1 MKKFILLT
9 LTLIALAFN
18 AQAGTGGG
26 NTPTTYW
33 FQFKATMTT
42 SPTGAGKVYGSFTSA
57 AEAASSTTQGVASR
71 HRQGSTSSTEYTSN
85 DINLYLKA
93 YTEPGYEFVE
103 WQNSKGERVANLNK
117 EEGTAIVKA
126 FHTHN
131 MCGINNSSGKCDN
144 SNSSAAANFVDST
157 YVAIFRKIESTAVTV
172 SAVGDYC
179 KAEVLP
185 VENHN
190 GDEVTLWAY
199 NGNAKPDQMGYRKKF
214 LGWKHNGEIVSRE
227 SSITFT
233 VDDSNKGEYTAVF
246 EDGYKFGRF
255 KNVKTGKYL
264 TITYEPQGTPSITQL
279 PNTITLKENDY
290 ADPGSIVRI
299 NSYKNT
305 DQSGRYVYEF
315 LTQNTTTNQYYQL
328 PSVYIRMN
336 LDNKRNAWMF
346 STQQDEGGTMLG
358 VNDSGAAYFTA
369 ISDDGRCSWKFEPL
383 DKDLT
388 EEPECW
394 FTVDP
399 ANCVEASDGSF
410 YTTMRTE
417 FNYKYDRDK
426 VTAYVVSGRND
437 EDGTLQLTEIN
448 SNIIPGKTC
457 VLLKLT
463 STEAADNVFI
473 PTESGS
479 SFDPS
484 SVTNLL
490 VSTPTDGSY
499 FANQSTSEENMKA
512 LTTLANGEIGF
523 GGNALTSIDGNR
535 CYLQIPKDYIIIP
548 EVKLTTVIKDN
559 YTNKKYDVHDLI
571 CVMAVPDEDGNAVL
585 YCKDD
590 NKYANPDIK
599 GDNEKDYILNTFGG
613 VGYRNDHDQSN
624 WIALYAPASL
634 FAASQQAPGL
644 MAEPMSSSRISEL
657 AQQKINNVVGTV
669 TDVKNPSLTLKTI
682 PVSKEANEYTFNTYV
697 PANFHGSQYGY
708 FFVSPKPM
716 EVAQIRWAM
725 WTGDHFESVTSTA
738 TTNTAGLVGAFDVN
752 WSLMNTPVTPV
763 ANHVYD
769 FLGLVKIESA
779 ANNSAYAAMG
789 TLDRYVVYPFNL
801 EEIGSVVDGIVTGI
815 DTIDSAMVKSVK
827 YYNMLGVES
836 DTPHEGVNI
845 IVTTMDNG
853 TKKTSKRIF

>member
-1 MKKFILLT
+1 MKKYILLT

-26 NTPTTYW
+26 DPWYYYYIKVNCEP
-33 FQFKATMTT
+33 
-42 SPTGAGKVYGSFTSA
+42 SGAGLVYAKNVSITETDANDTPPQVYKSDKTHKSNITRQTWYLATKPIDGTKYKFVGWREESSKKIVSDKPTYNFKWNSA
-57 AEAASSTTQGVASR
+57 LATLGETDDPSLTNTGNEATHWNGVISD
-71 HRQGSTSSTEYTSN
+71 TYTAVYEEI
-85 DINLYLKA
+85 INQY
-93 YTEPGYEFVE
+93 V
-103 WQNSKGERVANLNK
+103 S
-117 EEGTAIVKA
+117 
-126 FHTHN
+126 
-131 MCGINNSSGKCDN
+131 C
-144 SNSSAAANFVDST
+144 SSAQPDLGVPRIDKSEN
-157 YVAIFRKIESTAVTV
+157 AI
-172 SAVGDYC
+172 
-179 KAEVLP
+179 
-185 VENHN
+185 
-190 GDEVTLWAY
+190 GDEVTLSAHP
-199 NGNAKPDQMGYRKKF
+199 AKYTTKF
-214 LGWKHNGEIVSRE
+214 KHWLKDGVFYSKDRIISFVIDNE
-227 SSITFT
+227 T
-233 VDDSNKGEYTAVF
+233 KGHYTAVF
-246 EDGYKFGRF
+246 ESGYSFFRI
-255 KNVKTGKYL
+255 KNVGSSRFINAIKDQGSIKDFSALQLIDKTQADYEAGSIWNITDAPRGGGMTGTVYSYKSQDFSSSIFYNTDKGIGEFMTSDHDIEMNTW
-264 TITYEPQGTPSITQL
+264 TIYPNGQNGFYMADQGESNVSNSSVVAKDIAHWYYEP
-279 PNTITLKENDY
+279 
-290 ADPGSIVRI
+290 
-299 NSYKNT
+299 
-305 DQSGRYVYEF
+305 
-315 LTQNTTTNQYYQL
+315 
-328 PSVYIRMN
+328 M
-336 LDNKRNAWMF
+336 
-346 STQQDEGGTMLG
+346 
-358 VNDSGAAYFTA
+358 
-369 ISDDGRCSWKFEPL
+369 

-388 EEPECW
+388 TKENYFTFDPEKLLLDE
-394 FTVDP
+394 TT
-399 ANCVEASDGSF
+399 GKY
-410 YTTMRTE
+410 YTTLRTAWNVLFDTNE
-417 FNYKYDRDK
+417 IKAYI
-426 VTAYVVSGRND
+426 VTGVD
-437 EDGTLQLTEIN
+437 ENGVLIKTEVTGG
-448 SNIIPGKTC
+448 IIPKNTC
-457 VLLKLT
+457 VLIECNSNDTDRNVMVPTNTAASFTAT
-463 STEAADNVFI
+463 SGNI
-473 PTESGS
+473 
-479 SFDPS
+479 
-484 SVTNLL
+484 L
-490 VSTPTDGSY
+490 VSSEKY
-499 FANQSTSEENMKA
+499 FPNQNAPAGNYKA
-512 LTTLANGEIGF
+512 LTLVDGAVGF
-523 GGNALTSIDGNR
+523 GGEACSKINGNDAYYPIDDDVFVSS
-535 CYLQIPKDYIIIP
+535 PKLFD
-548 EVKLTTVIKDN
+548 LTTVISEN
-559 YTNKKYDVHDLI
+559 NTTKKYNMTDLI